1 MEPPIFY
8 ASPQQCMST
17 PIVITGSEARHA
29 VSVMR
34 LKAGAAV
41 LVIDGNGTAYRGHID
56 RIAPRKQIVE
66 IIPYDT
72 IRNFGEPE
80 VIVTLGAGL
89 PTGHKFSTTIEKGTE
104 LGVRRFVP
112 IVCEKSKVKIDG
124 QQKTRARVTRF
135 ERVALAAVKQC
146 RRAYRP
152 EISLPV
158 SFDAFLR
165 QTDNSEL
172 RILFNPSQPATRLE
186 KVISGKNQKRV
197 TLLVGPE
204 SGFSVGELAEAAQAG
219 FTTVSMGRRILR
231 SETAGPVAVSLV
243 MHLLGELS

>member
-1 MEPPIFY
+1 
-8 ASPQQCMST
+8 
-17 PIVITGSEARHA
+17 
-29 VSVMR
+29 

-66 IIPYDT
+66 ITPYDT
-72 IRNFGEPE
+72 IRNYGEPE

-89 PTGHKFSTTIEKGTE
+89 STGTKFSTIIEKGTE

-124 QQKTRARVTRF
+124 EQKTRARGSRF
-135 ERVALAAVKQC
+135 ERVALAAAKQC

-158 SFDAFLR
+158 SFDTFLR

-172 RILFNPSQPATRLE
+172 RILFDPSQPATRLE
-186 KVISGKNQKRV
+186 KVINGDNLCRTFYIGKNRKDARATADIEKAHAFLKILSYYLQTTAGR
-197 TLLVGPE
+197 LVSTGPE
-204 SGFSVGELAEAAQAG
+204 SH
-219 FTTVSMGRRILR
+219 GRFDNNVIASPFIGR
-231 SETAGPVAVSLV
+231 
-243 MHLLGELS
+243 